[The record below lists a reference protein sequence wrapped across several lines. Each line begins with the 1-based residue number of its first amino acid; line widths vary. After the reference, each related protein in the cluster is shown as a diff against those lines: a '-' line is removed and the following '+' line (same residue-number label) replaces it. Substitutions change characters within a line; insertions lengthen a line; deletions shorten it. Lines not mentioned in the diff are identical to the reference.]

1 MPCSKNSQEG
11 TNANAKG
18 CCSSTGNQTE
28 TPPGTRTV
36 VHHNHNHNDNDN
48 DKNYSNDAINS
59 KSGSSCC
66 INTTTTTNGNGNGKD
81 GSKSS
86 SSSCSSNIKDN
97 DKDNGNSNGKSNGNH
112 TDDHTSNHH
121 NHGHNHNHGHD
132 HNHGHG
138 HGHNHCSG
146 NKNNSNQTQTHATK
160 QVNEP
165 SDNGNVVPC
174 CSNNN
179 GNDNANDNANAK
191 ESTSTRTRNHDKPD
205 CIAILRENG
214 HVDVYDVNGQVKSF
228 SSDKNANTTTA
239 TATVPT
245 ATPSAT
251 ATKSAVDPNNICFS
265 SHGHDVDE
273 FLTPCFDELG
283 QHGDPEEGCFCG
295 IDTPHLH
302 AHVHNDKT
310 CIDHD
315 DHDHDK
321 NDVSRLSQLTFHPVE
336 YDSNSNSKQD
346 QHQHQYQYQP
356 LIESESMPN
365 ACNAQ
370 ELKSKLNRTDG
381 NRNRKDYRNA
391 NNNVF
396 QIRHDQHV
404 DTLVHNSNNGNLML
418 EHDCGDCGDHDVHGT
433 LELVS
438 KREWNRNHPSNPNS
452 SSSSNPSSVARTRTR
467 MHFYTIPK
475 TPLRLLDLLADF
487 FAMDED
493 KASILR
499 NAFPPCPKRVS
510 RRPCCPPPPCCTE
523 GTCSTGTGESDV
535 DVEQLEAGVEQAVA
549 GSGAGTGTVRTSGKS
564 SFFVSGICCASE
576 IPAINS
582 ILDPLNGVDK
592 VTINVTNKTVYVYH
606 QFELMSAH
614 GIKAVLDAEKFD
626 ARITKDAG
634 AEAAAKQSRNVTLA
648 LTTSGKSSFF
658 VSGICCASEIPAINS
673 ILEPLNGVDKVT
685 INVTNKTVYVYHQFE
700 LMSAHGIKAVL
711 DAEKFDARIT
721 KDAGAEA
728 AAKQS
733 RNVTLALTTSGK
745 SSFFVSGICCASEI
759 PAINS
764 ILEPLNGVDKVTINV
779 TNKTVYVYHQFELMS
794 AQGIKAVLDAEKF
807 DARITKDAGAEAA
820 AKLSQTRSTVMSK
833 YVESTFMVPSLLES
847 ADATRLKQVLRHHYS
862 KDQMSHSETHVPSKT
877 IKIDHNPQLL
887 STETLTEFLKKE
899 GFGDGVT
906 LVVDGFKEG
915 IWSEGEEDEIEE
927 HSTKLEL
934 NVALSGMFWIVS
946 MLHLVD
952 TESGWDYLKYAA
964 FVSVALGIPK
974 IATKAFTTMR
984 RRQFDTN
991 CMMLF
996 ATIGALAL
1004 QEYAEA
1010 AAVTFLFSISDWLE
1024 TISTSRARIAL
1035 SAIVRLRPERAKVQ
1049 DPISS
1054 KFVYV
1059 PASDVAVGS
1068 IVSVRTGEYTCTYRY
1083 TYCTIH
1089 FFHLILTF
1097 AAFLHLLIIFSP
1109 SCELY
1114 R

>member
-66 INTTTTTNGNGNGKD
+66 NNTNTTTNGNGNGKD

-97 DKDNGNSNGKSNGNH
+97 DKDNGNSNGNGNGNH

-132 HNHGHG
+132 HNHG

-346 QHQHQYQYQP
+346 QHQHQYQP

-370 ELKSKLNRTDG
+370 ELKSKLNRTD
-381 NRNRKDYRNA
+381 RNRKDYRNA

-438 KREWNRNHPSNPNS
+438 KREWNRNHPSNPNPN
-452 SSSSNPSSVARTRTR
+452 SSSNSNPNSVARTRTR

-549 GSGAGTGTVRTSGKS
+549 GSGAGTGTVR
-564 SFFVSGICCASE
+564 
-576 IPAINS
+576 
-582 ILDPLNGVDK
+582 
-592 VTINVTNKTVYVYH
+592 
-606 QFELMSAH
+606 
-614 GIKAVLDAEKFD
+614 
-626 ARITKDAG
+626 
-634 AEAAAKQSRNVTLA
+634 
-648 LTTSGKSSFF
+648 TSGKSSFF

-794 AQGIKAVLDAEKF
+794 AHGIKAVLDAEKF

>member
-66 INTTTTTNGNGNGKD
+66 NNTNTTTNGNGNGKD

-438 KREWNRNHPSNPNS
+438 KREWNRNHPSNPNPN
-452 SSSSNPSSVARTRTR
+452 SSSNSNPNSVARTRTR

-582 ILDPLNGVDK
+582 IL
-592 VTINVTNKTVYVYH
+592 
-606 QFELMSAH
+606 
-614 GIKAVLDAEKFD
+614 
-626 ARITKDAG
+626 
-634 AEAAAKQSRNVTLA
+634 
-648 LTTSGKSSFF
+648 
-658 VSGICCASEIPAINS
+658 
-673 ILEPLNGVDKVT
+673 EPLNGVDKVT

-700 LMSAHGIKAVL
+700 LMSAH
-711 DAEKFDARIT
+711 
-721 KDAGAEA
+721 
-728 AAKQS
+728 
-733 RNVTLALTTSGK
+733 
-745 SSFFVSGICCASEI
+745 
-759 PAINS
+759 
-764 ILEPLNGVDKVTINV
+764 
-779 TNKTVYVYHQFELMS
+779 
-794 AQGIKAVLDAEKF
+794 GIKAVLDAEKF

>member
-1 MPCSKNSQEG
+1 
-11 TNANAKG
+11 
-18 CCSSTGNQTE
+18 
-28 TPPGTRTV
+28 
-36 VHHNHNHNDNDN
+36 
-48 DKNYSNDAINS
+48 
-59 KSGSSCC
+59 
-66 INTTTTTNGNGNGKD
+66 
-81 GSKSS
+81 
-86 SSSCSSNIKDN
+86 
-97 DKDNGNSNGKSNGNH
+97 
-112 TDDHTSNHH
+112 
-121 NHGHNHNHGHD
+121 
-132 HNHGHG
+132 
-138 HGHNHCSG
+138 
-146 NKNNSNQTQTHATK
+146 
-160 QVNEP
+160 
-165 SDNGNVVPC
+165 
-174 CSNNN
+174 
-179 GNDNANDNANAK
+179 
-191 ESTSTRTRNHDKPD
+191 
-205 CIAILRENG
+205 
-214 HVDVYDVNGQVKSF
+214 
-228 SSDKNANTTTA
+228 
-239 TATVPT
+239 
-245 ATPSAT
+245 
-251 ATKSAVDPNNICFS
+251 
-265 SHGHDVDE
+265 
-273 FLTPCFDELG
+273 
-283 QHGDPEEGCFCG
+283 
-295 IDTPHLH
+295 
-302 AHVHNDKT
+302 
-310 CIDHD
+310 
-315 DHDHDK
+315 
-321 NDVSRLSQLTFHPVE
+321 
-336 YDSNSNSKQD
+336 
-346 QHQHQYQYQP
+346 
-356 LIESESMPN
+356 
-365 ACNAQ
+365 
-370 ELKSKLNRTDG
+370 
-381 NRNRKDYRNA
+381 
-391 NNNVF
+391 
-396 QIRHDQHV
+396 
-404 DTLVHNSNNGNLML
+404 
-418 EHDCGDCGDHDVHGT
+418 
-433 LELVS
+433 
-438 KREWNRNHPSNPNS
+438 
-452 SSSSNPSSVARTRTR
+452 
-467 MHFYTIPK
+467 
-475 TPLRLLDLLADF
+475 
-487 FAMDED
+487 
-493 KASILR
+493 
-499 NAFPPCPKRVS
+499 
-510 RRPCCPPPPCCTE
+510 
-523 GTCSTGTGESDV
+523 
-535 DVEQLEAGVEQAVA
+535 
-549 GSGAGTGTVRTSGKS
+549 
-564 SFFVSGICCASE
+564 
-576 IPAINS
+576 
-582 ILDPLNGVDK
+582 
-592 VTINVTNKTVYVYH
+592 
-606 QFELMSAH
+606 MSAQ

-685 INVTNKTVYVYHQFE
+685 INVTNKTVYVYHQF
-700 LMSAHGIKAVL
+700 
-711 DAEKFDARIT
+711 D
-721 KDAGAEA
+721 
-728 AAKQS
+728 
-733 RNVTLALTTSGK
+733 
-745 SSFFVSGICCASEI
+745 
-759 PAINS
+759 
-764 ILEPLNGVDKVTINV
+764 
-779 TNKTVYVYHQFELMS
+779 LMS

-1059 PASDVAVGS
+1059 PASDVTVGS

-1089 FFHLILTF
+1089 
-1097 AAFLHLLIIFSP
+1097 
-1109 SCELY
+1109 
-1114 R
+1114 

>member
-66 INTTTTTNGNGNGKD
+66 NNTNTTTNGNGNGKD

-438 KREWNRNHPSNPNS
+438 KREWNRNHPSNPNPN
-452 SSSSNPSSVARTRTR
+452 SSSNSNPNSVARTRTR

-606 QFELMSAH
+606 QFELMSA
-614 GIKAVLDAEKFD
+614 
-626 ARITKDAG
+626 
-634 AEAAAKQSRNVTLA
+634 
-648 LTTSGKSSFF
+648 
-658 VSGICCASEIPAINS
+658 
-673 ILEPLNGVDKVT
+673 
-685 INVTNKTVYVYHQFE
+685 
-700 LMSAHGIKAVL
+700 
-711 DAEKFDARIT
+711 
-721 KDAGAEA
+721 
-728 AAKQS
+728 
-733 RNVTLALTTSGK
+733 
-745 SSFFVSGICCASEI
+745 
-759 PAINS
+759 
-764 ILEPLNGVDKVTINV
+764 
-779 TNKTVYVYHQFELMS
+779 
-794 AQGIKAVLDAEKF
+794 QGIKAVLDAEKF
-807 DARITKDAGAEAA
+807 DARITKDAGAVAFFLGQPEDSNLRIRAIADCQRVLCASPDYIAQRGAPTNGQELIDGKFECLNLRFPGAA
-820 AKLSQTRSTVMSK
+820 EFQWRLMTKDGPRKFAVKGR
-833 YVESTFMVPSLLES
+833 LES
-847 ADATRLKQVLRHHYS
+847 DDGDVLTDWALDGQGIALKPVFEVAEHLKSGRLVPVADETPPVPIQMACLFTHKRHQDPKTRLF
-862 KDQMSHSETHVPSKT
+862 MEFM
-877 IKIDHNPQLL
+877 
-887 STETLTEFLKKE
+887 TEK
-899 GFGDGVT
+899 V
-906 LVVDGFKEG
+906 
-915 IWSEGEEDEIEE
+915 
-927 HSTKLEL
+927 
-934 NVALSGMFWIVS
+934 
-946 MLHLVD
+946 
-952 TESGWDYLKYAA
+952 
-964 FVSVALGIPK
+964 
-974 IATKAFTTMR
+974 R
-984 RRQFDTN
+984 
-991 CMMLF
+991 
-996 ATIGALAL
+996 
-1004 QEYAEA
+1004 
-1010 AAVTFLFSISDWLE
+1010 AAVRGSE
-1024 TISTSRARIAL
+1024 AL
-1035 SAIVRLRPERAKVQ
+1035 VQ
-1049 DPISS
+1049 LP
-1054 KFVYV
+1054 
-1059 PASDVAVGS
+1059 
-1068 IVSVRTGEYTCTYRY
+1068 R
-1083 TYCTIH
+1083 
-1089 FFHLILTF
+1089 
-1097 AAFLHLLIIFSP
+1097 
-1109 SCELY
+1109 
-1114 R
+1114 